1 MFQNFINIKNIFS
14 FLRSAIYLCT
24 SFGYFFALNGF
35 MLGLCWGHNLHFGQ
49 LGPFDVLL
57 QSLPIVSS
65 HLLSSLPSSLSLSAF
80 CWPLT
85 SCLWWI
91 HTHALLDFGVWD
103 HSREGSNVC
112 AVASPSSTLVSFFC
126 TPIAF
131 YHVAS
136 YSFKGRLENL

>member
-1 MFQNFINIKNIFS
+1 MFKNFINIKNIFS

-65 HLLSSLPSSLSLSAF
+65 HLLSSLPSSLSPYLPFVGLSHPACGEF
-80 CWPLT
+80 
-85 SCLWWI
+85 I
-91 HTHALLDFGVWD
+91 HML
-103 HSREGSNVC
+103 S
-112 AVASPSSTLVSFFC
+112 
-126 TPIAF
+126 
-131 YHVAS
+131 
-136 YSFKGRLENL
+136 

>member
-1 MFQNFINIKNIFS
+1 MFENFINIKNIFS

-24 SFGYFFALNGF
+24 SFGCFFALNGF
-35 MLGLCWGHNLHFGQ
+35 MLGLYWGKIYTLDSLDPLMSYFSHS
-49 LGPFDVLL
+49 PSCLL
-57 QSLPIVSS
+57 ICS
-65 HLLSSLPSSLSLSAF
+65 PSSLSLSAF

-103 HSREGSNVC
+103 HSREGSNVR

-126 TPIAF
+126 TPIAS

-136 YSFKGRLENL
+136 YSFKGRLKPLKTP